1 MISTLIPPQKVKVN
15 SKLKVKVLE
24 SEITKVLLAINL
36 LPNILKKPPPL
47 RGKIPR
53 LRRPELL
60 LAEEFS
66 SSLAPLALKHWRRLK
81 IRGTSILVTRW
92 VCEGEQDQWWWRAAA
107 QAGLDGHLGVQLRDD
122 EEEEELLPRL
132 VWMVTGCHSAACSPL
147 ILPLPS
153 LASWWYWFLV

>member
-47 RGKIPR
+47 RGTIPR

-66 SSLAPLALKHWRRLK
+66 SSLAPLALKH
-81 IRGTSILVTRW
+81 
-92 VCEGEQDQWWWRAAA
+92 
-107 QAGLDGHLGVQLRDD
+107 
-122 EEEEELLPRL
+122 
-132 VWMVTGCHSAACSPL
+132 
-147 ILPLPS
+147 
-153 LASWWYWFLV
+153 

>member
-47 RGKIPR
+47 RGIIPR

-66 SSLAPLALKHWRRLK
+66 SSLAPLALKH
-81 IRGTSILVTRW
+81 
-92 VCEGEQDQWWWRAAA
+92 
-107 QAGLDGHLGVQLRDD
+107 
-122 EEEEELLPRL
+122 
-132 VWMVTGCHSAACSPL
+132 
-147 ILPLPS
+147 
-153 LASWWYWFLV
+153 

>member
-1 MISTLIPPQKVKVN
+1 MVSTLIPPQKVKVN

-53 LRRPELL
+53 LRLPELL

-66 SSLAPLALKHWRRLK
+66 SSLAPLALKH
-81 IRGTSILVTRW
+81 
-92 VCEGEQDQWWWRAAA
+92 
-107 QAGLDGHLGVQLRDD
+107 
-122 EEEEELLPRL
+122 
-132 VWMVTGCHSAACSPL
+132 
-147 ILPLPS
+147 
-153 LASWWYWFLV
+153 

>member
-1 MISTLIPPQKVKVN
+1 MYPGGHRLASFPPTLSFVSVFQPRAAIDNHDALFIFSDLLGKPKQNLISQILFFCITGFSHLALITCSIRLEQFKMISTLIPPQKVKVN

-66 SSLAPLALKHWRRLK
+66 SSLAPHHCTKAN
-81 IRGTSILVTRW
+81 
-92 VCEGEQDQWWWRAAA
+92 
-107 QAGLDGHLGVQLRDD
+107 
-122 EEEEELLPRL
+122 
-132 VWMVTGCHSAACSPL
+132 
-147 ILPLPS
+147 
-153 LASWWYWFLV
+153 